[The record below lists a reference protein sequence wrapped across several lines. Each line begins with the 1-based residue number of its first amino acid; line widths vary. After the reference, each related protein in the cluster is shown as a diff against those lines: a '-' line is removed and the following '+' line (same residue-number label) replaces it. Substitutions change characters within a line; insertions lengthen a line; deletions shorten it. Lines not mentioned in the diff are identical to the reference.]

1 MKRVLITGAAG
12 NLGRK
17 LTNHLQG
24 RYDLQLLDI
33 KSGDY
38 SDVQIAN
45 LAEWDPAWVQH
56 FQGVDTVV
64 HLAAN
69 PNPLPDWFELLE
81 SNMDTVV
88 NVFNAAAQQG
98 VKRVIYA
105 SSNHAMGQ
113 YKDIPEPAKI
123 TTTIPHRP
131 GTRMVR
137 NGEERTT
144 LPYGAMKLLG
154 ERVGKS
160 FADAYD
166 MAVIAV
172 RIGWVQF
179 GANRASDIPVDREE
193 WYRMMWLSDR
203 DFCQLMERG
212 IEADLGETRFAV
224 VNAMS
229 NNTGM
234 RWDIEQTKQLLGYA
248 PQDDVTRGD

>member
-33 KSGDY
+33 QQKEYG
-38 SDVQIAN
+38 DVQTAD
-45 LAEWDPAWVQH
+45 LAVWDPAWVQH
-56 FQGVDTVV
+56 FAGVDTVV

-98 VKRVIYA
+98 VKRVLYA

-113 YKDIPEPAKI
+113 YKDLSEPEKI
-123 TTTIPHRP
+123 TTTIPQRP
-131 GTRMVR
+131 GTRGVR
-137 NGEERTT
+137 DGQERTT
-144 LPYGAMKLLG
+144 LPYGAMKLIG
-154 ERVGKS
+154 ERVGKC
-160 FADAYD
+160 FADAYG
-166 MAVIAV
+166 MEVIAV

-179 GANRASDIPVDREE
+179 GTNRPSDIPAERED

-212 IEADLGETRFAV
+212 IDADVCPTRFAV

-234 RWDIEQTKQLLGYA
+234 RWDLEYTRELLGYE
-248 PQDDVTRGD
+248 PQDDVTRG

>member
-33 KSGDY
+33 KTGEY
-38 SDVQIAN
+38 GDVQQAD
-45 LAEWDPAWVQH
+45 LAVWDSAWVAH
-56 FQGVDTVV
+56 FTGIDTVV

-69 PNPLPDWFELLE
+69 PNPMPSWAELLE

-113 YKDIPEPAKI
+113 YKELPEPATI
-123 TTTIPHRP
+123 TTTIPPRP
-131 GTRMVR
+131 GTRVAR
-137 NGEERTT
+137 GGEERTT
-144 LPYGAMKLLG
+144 LPYGAMKLIG

-160 FADAYD
+160 FADAYG
-166 MAVIAV
+166 MEVIAV

-179 GANRASDIPVDREE
+179 GANRASDIPADRDD
-193 WYRMMWLSDR
+193 WFRLMWLSDR
-203 DFCQLMERG
+203 DFCHLMERG

-224 VNAMS
+224 VNGMS

-234 RWDIEQTKQLLGYA
+234 RWDIAYTKQLLGYA
-248 PQDDVTRGD
+248 PQDDVTQG

>member
-17 LTNHLQG
+17 LTNHLLG

-33 KSGDY
+33 KTGGY
-38 SDVQIAN
+38 NDVQMAD
-45 LAEWDPAWVQH
+45 LAVWDLAWVQH
-56 FQGVDTVV
+56 FAGVDTVV

-69 PNPLPDWFELLE
+69 PNPMPDWAELLA

-113 YKDIPEPAKI
+113 YKDIPEPAQV
-123 TTTIPHRP
+123 TTTIPPRP
-131 GTRMVR
+131 GTRVVR
-137 NGEERTT
+137 EGKELTT
-144 LPYGAMKLLG
+144 LPYGAMKLIG
-154 ERVGKS
+154 ERIGKG
-160 FADAYD
+160 FADAYNMD
-166 MAVIAV
+166 VIAV

-179 GANRASDIPVDREE
+179 GANRPSDIRAEREE
-193 WYRMMWLSDR
+193 WYRLMWLSDR

-212 IEADLGETRFAV
+212 IEANLGGTRFAV
-224 VNAMS
+224 VNGMS
-229 NNTGM
+229 NNAGM
-234 RWDIEQTKQLLGYA
+234 RWDIEDTKQLLGYA
-248 PQDDVTRGD
+248 PQDDVMRG

>member
-17 LTNHLQG
+17 LTNYLQG
-24 RYDLQLLDI
+24 RYDLRLLDRQQ
-33 KSGDY
+33 KEY
-38 SDVQIAN
+38 TDVHIAD
-45 LAEWDPAWVQH
+45 LAVWDPAWVQH
-56 FQGVDTVV
+56 FAEVDTVV

-69 PNPLPDWFELLE
+69 PNPMPDWFELLE

-98 VKRVIYA
+98 VKRVLYA

-113 YKDIPEPAKI
+113 YKDLPEPAKI
-123 TTTIPHRP
+123 TTTIPQRP
-131 GTRMVR
+131 GTSVVR
-137 NGEERTT
+137 NGQQLTT

-160 FADAYD
+160 FAEAYG

-179 GANRASDIPVDREE
+179 GANRASDIPVGRED

-212 IEADLGETRFAV
+212 IEADLGATRFAV

-234 RWDIEQTKQLLGYA
+234 RWDIDYTKQLLGYE
-248 PQDDVTRGD
+248 PQDDVTRG